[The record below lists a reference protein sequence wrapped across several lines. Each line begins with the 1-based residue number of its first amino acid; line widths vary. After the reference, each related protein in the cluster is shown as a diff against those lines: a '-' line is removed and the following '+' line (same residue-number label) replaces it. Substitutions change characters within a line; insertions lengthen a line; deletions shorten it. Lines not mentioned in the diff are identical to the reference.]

1 MSKLTRE
8 QKLLIVDFYMRQS
21 SPKSILE
28 SYSNEFGGDAE
39 YDEMRDSISEF
50 LEESANTLSQ
60 TVTLE

>member
-28 SYSNEFGGDAE
+28 SYSNEFGGDSE

-50 LEESANTLSQ
+50 LEESANMLSQ
-60 TVTLE
+60 TVPLE